1 MPSPS
6 NVGGMVVARFEL
18 LGTPQDGFDL
28 LGSLPQPGKSWNKEL
43 KRMIRKI
50 RLYTFCLPL
59 INLPGQCEAVIDDE
73 DEDDEDMPQLVS
85 SS

>member
-1 MPSPS
+1 MLSPG
-6 NVGGMVVARFEL
+6 NVGSMVARFEL
-18 LGTPQDGFDL
+18 LGTPQDGFDR
-28 LGSLPQPGKSWNKEL
+28 LGSLPQVGESWNKEL
-43 KRMIRKI
+43 KRKI
-50 RLYTFCLPL
+50 RTIRSSAFDLSL

>member
-1 MPSPS
+1 MPWPS
-6 NVGGMVVARFEL
+6 NVGGTVARFEL
-18 LGTPQDGFDL
+18 LGTPQDGLDL
-28 LGSLPQPGKSWNKEL
+28 LGFLSQPGESWNKEEL
-43 KRMIRKI
+43 KRMIRTI
-50 RLYTFCLPL
+50 RLYTFCLSH

>member
-1 MPSPS
+1 MSSPS
-6 NVGGMVVARFEL
+6 NIEGMVVRFEL

-28 LGSLPQPGKSWNKEL
+28 LGSLRREGESLNKEL
-43 KRMIRKI
+43 KRMMRTI
-50 RLYTFCLPL
+50 RLTYTFFLSL
-59 INLPGQCEAVIDDE
+59 INLPGQGEAVIND

>member
-1 MPSPS
+1 MSSPS
-6 NVGGMVVARFEL
+6 NVGGMVARFEL

-28 LGSLPQPGKSWNKEL
+28 LGSPPQEGESRNKEEL
-43 KRMIRKI
+43 RKRMIRTI
-50 RLYTFCLPL
+50 RLFTFHLCL
-59 INLPGQCEAVIDDE
+59 INLPGQGEAVIDE